1 MHDHV
6 KSAIRDFNSDH
17 NILHYGTNDLSS
29 ERAASKIAT
38 SVIELVLWLKS
49 QDNKISVSLIVPGN
63 DNHNNKAS
71 EVNSH

>member
-17 NILHYGTNDLSS
+17 NVLHYGTNDLSS

-38 SVIELVLWLKS
+38 SVIELVL
-49 QDNKISVSLIVPGN
+49 
-63 DNHNNKAS
+63 
-71 EVNSH
+71 